1 MKPFLSILG
10 VALLAGAC
18 GGNSAYVRGTKVAFT
33 KNNESVLKATEEYRL
48 ALERGDAD
56 ALMLMAHKDYWEDSG
71 TPSGSDDYGYEG
83 LRNVLTSRFGRASE
97 IRYTMRYMNVS
108 QQCKEDLSVGCRATV
123 DVIINAS
130 YTVQDVNGKPLRLD
144 KRDQNQLFLEW
155 DGNRWLFISGM

>member
-1 MKPFLSILG
+1 MKLSSLILG
-10 VALLAGAC
+10 TALFAAAC
-18 GGNSAYVRGTKVAFT
+18 SSNGAYVRGTKIEFT
-33 KNNESVLKATEEYRL
+33 KNNESALKAVEAYRL
-48 ALERGDAD
+48 AVEAGDAN

-83 LRNVLTSRFGRASE
+83 LRNVLQTRFAKASE
-97 IRYTMRYMNVS
+97 IRYTLRYMKVS
-108 QQCKEDLSVGCRATV
+108 QQCKEELALGCRATV

-130 YTVQDVNGKPLRLD
+130 YTIQDVNGKQIRPD